1 MKRFIS
7 ALIIILTVIPG
18 RNTYAQDNGKF
29 TISGTVVESGTDT
42 PVFMATV
49 VVKELGLWALTDD
62 TGFFELKGLP
72 SGKFT
77 FEFSILGYET
87 RTLPMDIRKNVPALR
102 IRMDATSLTLD
113 EVVVTA
119 KEGGEMTTSSK
130 ISKQTIEHVQPSSLR
145 DVMQLLP
152 GSVTENPTLT
162 TMNSLS
168 IRDISGNTA
177 NALGTALVVD
187 GASLNNDA
195 NLQTLSSG
203 KVINDA
209 DNNVKSSA
217 GGGVDARQVSTDNIE
232 SVEVI
237 RGIPSVVYGDLTSG
251 AVVVKTKAG
260 VTPWEI
266 RLKTDPHLKQIS
278 AGKGFSLGEKAGMM
292 NFDADCAYA
301 YNDIRTPSSAYQR
314 FNFQVGYSNNFAKK
328 LQFNVKLRGN
338 YSNASNTSDPDLFLD
353 EVSREREK
361 GLRLNVNGRWI
372 VNRPWLTN
380 VEYLLTGSI
389 ADQYSRDK
397 SYQGSAGYT
406 PVTTET
412 SNTEGPGF
420 FTRPQYYSDVEIF
433 GRPVDAQ
440 ARVTAN
446 LFGQYGSIKNKA
458 LAGIEWKADGNTG
471 SGKQFDPLCPPDPSS
486 PTSLRNRSFSD
497 IPFLHRLTAYAEDCI
512 TLPLGSTALELQ
524 AGVRFNTIMASG
536 INTSRYS
543 CLEPRTNARYVMV
556 KKNSGLRE
564 LSIRGGWGMN
574 CKMPSM
580 MYLYPENAYKDIV
593 SFNYNDFDATG
604 YGMNVITTKSVET
617 LNNALKPQSSRNIE
631 AGLEFETKPVSGSVV
646 YYNEALTDG
655 YGFIKDY
662 IPMTYTRYGYTW
674 KDDSHSTVVRQDE
687 YYQSGDRFTYR
698 QGQISNSAGKILPS
712 IQDTTFMEF
721 YRPVNSIRN
730 NKWGVEFTLDFAKIK
745 AINTSISVSGAYMNM
760 TSGNTEYT
768 SLLYSGSSGGRTY
781 PYVGIYKG
789 SSTSS
794 NGSVKERLSTNIRF
808 VTHIPSIAMV
818 VTLTAQMVFMDR
830 TRNLAEFSGESLPYY
845 YDENGQ
851 RISGQQAL
859 NDTEHTKH
867 IAPVMLMDR
876 SGRLIPFTQE
886 MEQDPAYG
894 NLIINTNTSTY
905 YITQSYPFYGMLNIR
920 LTKEIKKIATISF
933 YANNFLN
940 LRGRVRNSVTKYPTD
955 KNTPIYFGAEV
966 KITIR

>member
-7 ALIIILTVIPG
+7 ALFIILTVVLS
-18 RNTYAQDNGKF
+18 RNAYAQSSGKF
-29 TISGTVVESGTDT
+29 TVSGTVVESGTDA

-62 TGFFELKGLP
+62 SGFFELNGLP
-72 SGKFT
+72 SGRFT

-87 RTLPMDIRKNVPALR
+87 RTMPVEIRKDIPALR
-102 IRMDATSLTLD
+102 VKLDATSLTLD

-152 GSVTENPTLT
+152 GSITENPTLT

-168 IRDISGNTA
+168 IRDIGENTA

-195 NLQTLSSG
+195 NLQAISSG
-203 KVINDA
+203 KVINDT

-217 GGGVDARQVSTDNIE
+217 GSGVDARQVSTDNIE

-266 RLKTDPHLKQIS
+266 RLKTDPHLKQVS
-278 AGKGFSLGEKAGMM
+278 AGKGFSLGEKSGMM
-292 NFDADCAYA
+292 NFDADYAYA

-314 FNFQVGYSNNFAKK
+314 FNFQMGYSNTFAGK
-328 LQFNVKLRGN
+328 LQFNAKLRGN
-338 YSNASNTSDPDLFLD
+338 YSNASNTSDPDLFLE

-361 GLRLNVNGRWI
+361 GLRLNINGRWI
-372 VNRPWLTN
+372 VNKPWLTN

-397 SYQGSAGYT
+397 SYQGAAGYT
-406 PVTTET
+406 PVTTEI
-412 SNTEGPGF
+412 SCSEGPGF
-420 FTRPQYYSDVEIF
+420 FTLPQYYSDVEIF

-446 LFGQYGSIKNKA
+446 IFGQYGRIKNKA
-458 LAGIEWKADGNTG
+458 LIGVEWKADGNTG
-471 SGKQFDPLCPPDPSS
+471 SGKQFDPLCPPNPSAS
-486 PTSLRNRSFSD
+486 TSLRNRSFSE
-497 IPFLHRLTAYAEDCI
+497 IPFLNRVTAYAEDCI
-512 TLPLGSTALELQ
+512 TLPIGSTSLELQ
-524 AGVRFNTIMASG
+524 AGVRFNSIMASG
-536 INTSRYS
+536 IKTSQYS
-543 CLEPRTNARYVMV
+543 CLEPRTNARYVFV
-556 KKNSGLRE
+556 KKSTGLKE
-564 LSIRGGWGMN
+564 LSVRGGWGMN
-574 CKMPSM
+574 YKMPSM
-580 MYLYPENAYKDIV
+580 MYLYPENAYKDMV
-593 SFNYNDFDATG
+593 SFNYNDFDANL
-604 YGMNVITTKSVET
+604 YGINVITTKSVET
-617 LNNALKPQSSRNIE
+617 VNDALKPQSSRNIE
-631 AGLEFETKPVSGSVV
+631 TGLEFAAKPVSGSVV

-655 YGFIKDY
+655 YGFVKEY
-662 IPMTYTRYGYTW
+662 LPMTYTRYGYSW
-674 KDDSHSTVVRQDE
+674 KDDSHTTVVRQDD

-698 QGQISNSAGKILPS
+698 SREITNSAGKVLPS
-712 IQDTTFMEF
+712 IQDTTFME
-721 YRPVNSIRN
+721 YSRPVNGIRN
-730 NKWGVEFTLDFAKIK
+730 DKWGVEFTLDFAKIK
-745 AINTSISVSGAYMNM
+745 AINTSISISGAYMNM
-760 TSGNTEYT
+760 TSANTEYT

-781 PYVGIYKG
+781 PYVGIYRG

-794 NGSVKERLSTNIRF
+794 NGSVKERFATNIRF
-808 VTHIPSIAMV
+808 VTHIPGIAMV

-830 TRNLAEFSGESLPYY
+830 TRNLAELNGESLPYY
-845 YDENGQ
+845 YDESGQ

-859 NDTEHTKH
+859 NDTGHTKH

-894 NLIINTNTSTY
+894 NLIINTNTATY
-905 YITQSYPFYGMLNIR
+905 YITQSHPFYGMLNIR

-940 LRGRVRNSVTKYPTD
+940 LRGRVENSVTKYPTD
-955 KNTPIYFGAEV
+955 KNTPIHFGAEV